1 MGDSKYCY
9 PDSDVLINK
18 LGLTDKDEL
27 FLAEMKLTSARK
39 VRLLWNPHPSTLY
52 SYHSSP
58 IFRNPTA

>member
-27 FLAEMKLTSARK
+27 FLAEMKLTSARLQNLELK
-39 VRLLWNPHPSTLY
+39 TLKGDFDFDHFKGNP
-52 SYHSSP
+52 
-58 IFRNPTA
+58 